1 MQRARKRL
9 LIGIVLACV
18 SLTMALL
25 LTVVLAPRLLAN
37 RDLVKSYI
45 VEKTAQATGGQL
57 DYDHIE
63 IDFFPLP
70 HLAVQNVDLAL
81 PETFHLRAQELS
93 VYPRIL
99 AMLGGRL
106 SIHRLRLSAP
116 DIRVQRPQNAAP
128 PPAEATDSKAGVL
141 PAIGAPIRSVFQT
154 LAVIDPGTQVEIDQG
169 RVTIDFKNDPDIQ
182 IHTINATFE
191 NNDRELAFDLSC
203 ASDLVK
209 QITVQATADVTR
221 SKANGKISLTDINPQ
236 LILTR
241 HPLPAGIHVDG
252 TRASAAIDFTVD
264 NAEKIKASLNVQVP
278 ALSIRRSNRQLNI
291 SAGALSGKIVYEKN
305 RLSLD
310 LDQIAARQPALD
322 LSATAVLQQDQ
333 ATGNADLKLSAAAK
347 QLNIAA
353 VSGAT
358 LAIAGDQASIRTA
371 FDFARAGMLNTPD
384 YAATIK
390 HDQGGWHL
398 SQMKATARLSQG
410 LVNISAINAAVE
422 DVAGDIIFK
431 NNHVDFLNLAGRFE
445 GAAFNRMKVAMDWTN
460 QTTWSLTAPSVD
472 VEAAPFFT
480 WITSFE
486 ALAGIRAHLSVASG
500 RATVSRLD
508 ISGPLTEPGEW
519 EMDIL
524 ASPQDLILNTP
535 QVPFDIKLSGG
546 EIIYRPGNDQ
556 SSNIGLEFLD
566 ASFVASHQ
574 SSVADEKRSV
584 NLVLDGSMGAETLA
598 WLNER
603 AHFPEDI
610 EITAPVSLTGVN
622 LTVKPDASLSLAGG
636 IKTASG
642 VEATVNLTNTSEK
655 LQINALQFSDGFSNV
670 RLSGSKQNDI
680 IDLTFTGNV
689 EKQTV
694 DRFLRTNPFLS
705 GRIEGDFRAR
715 IHAENPLASTVV
727 GKLTGNGLHLPE
739 HLTRIP
745 ITVNRFSV
753 VGGGNRFEILPSEVA
768 VDDILLQVDG
778 TLVPGERA
786 LFFEANVNSDRL
798 DVGLIQS
805 LKADEN
811 KGALPEKEEKQA
823 PTIVPSGT
831 IHLKSQ
837 SLTYGDFTWSPV
849 DADIRIESGSTY
861 ITINQ
866 AQLCGIS
873 TTGDLDITDQGI
885 GLSISPLATNVSLQ
899 KTYDCLWDKY
909 IRADARYDLVGNI
922 DLLPGQK
929 DPIQALSGRVTF
941 SSKDGRIYHS
951 STLLKIFSVLNI
963 TELFTGGQ
971 SDLNRQGYGYSTAW
985 IKARLGA
992 GKLYLDEVLLDG
1004 NALKITGQGSIDLK
1018 AATADITVLAAP
1030 LKTVDRLVNKI
1041 PIFRYITGGSLIT
1054 VPLRLHG
1061 KIRDLSVV
1069 PLPPSA
1075 VGRGL
1080 LNFME
1085 RTLKAPF
1092 KLVEGAKGSVTGKTE
1107 REN

>member
-1 MQRARKRL
+1 MHRTRKRL

-18 SLTMALL
+18 CLTIALL

-57 DYDHIE
+57 DYDRIE

-81 PETFHLRAQELS
+81 PETFSVRAQELS

-99 AMLGGRL
+99 ALLGGRL

-116 DIRVQRPQNAAP
+116 DILVHIPQKTEVPAAQ
-128 PPAEATDSKAGVL
+128 AKDTKSGVV
-141 PAIGAPIRSVFQT
+141 PAIESQIGSVFKM
-154 LAVIDPGTQVEIDQG
+154 LAVIDPGTQVEIHQG
-169 RVTIDFKNDPDIQ
+169 IVTLDFRDNPDIQ
-182 IHTINATFE
+182 IHGINAIAE
-191 NNDRELAFDLSC
+191 NNARELSFDLSC

-209 QITVQATADVTR
+209 KATVQATADVTHL
-221 SKANGKISLTDINPQ
+221 KASGKISLTDINPQ
-236 LILTR
+236 LILYR
-241 HPLPAGIHVDG
+241 HPLPAGINVDG
-252 TRASAAIDFTVD
+252 TQASTTIDFAIDNTE
-264 NAEKIKASLNVQVP
+264 NIKGSFKVQVP
-278 ALSIRRSNRQLNI
+278 ALAIKRGDQQLKI
-291 SAGALSGKIVYEKN
+291 SAGTLSGKIVYEEN

-322 LSATAVLQQDQ
+322 LSATAVLKQDQ
-333 ATGNADLKLSAAAK
+333 ATGNADLRLSAAAK
-347 QLNIAA
+347 QLDIAV
-353 VSGAT
+353 VSGA
-358 LAIAGDQASIRTA
+358 AIAVAGDQASIRTA
-371 FDFARAGMLNTPD
+371 FDIARAGMLNAPD
-384 YAATIK
+384 YSATIK
-390 HDQGGWHL
+390 HDQNGWHL
-398 SQMKATARLSQG
+398 IQMKATARLSQG
-410 LVNISAINAAVE
+410 LVNISAINATVE
-422 DVAGDIIFK
+422 DVAGDIVFED
-431 NNHVDFLNLAGRFE
+431 NHVDFLDLAGRFE
-445 GAAFNRMKVAMDWTN
+445 GAAFNRLKVAMDWTN
-460 QTTWSLTAPSVD
+460 QTTWSITAPSVD

-486 ALAGIRAHLSVASG
+486 ALAGIRTHLSVVSG
-500 RATVSRLD
+500 QVAVSRLD
-508 ISGPLTEPGEW
+508 ISGPLTEPGQW

-556 SSNIGLEFLD
+556 SSNVGLEFLD

-574 SSVADEKRSV
+574 SSVADDKRSV
-584 NLVLDGSMGAETLA
+584 NLALDGSLGAETLA

-610 EITAPVSLTGVN
+610 EIIPPVSLTGVN
-622 LTVKPDASLSLAGG
+622 LTVRPDASLSLAGG

-642 VEATVNLTNTSEK
+642 VEATVNLTSTSEK
-655 LQINALQFSDGFSNV
+655 LQLHALQFSDGFSNV
-670 RLSGSKQNDI
+670 RLSGEKQNDI

-694 DRFLRTNPFLS
+694 DRLLKTNPFLS
-705 GRIEGDFRAR
+705 GRIEGDFKAR
-715 IHAENPLASTVV
+715 IHVENPLTSTVV
-727 GKLTGNGLHLPE
+727 GKLTGSGLRLPDQ
-739 HLTRIP
+739 LARIP

-753 VGGGNRFEILPSEVA
+753 VGSGNRFEIQPSEVA
-768 VDDILLQVDG
+768 VDDMLLQVDG

-786 LFFEANVNSDRL
+786 LFFEANVNSDHL
-798 DVGLIQS
+798 DIGLIQS
-805 LKADEN
+805 LKTDKNEN
-811 KGALPEKEEKQA
+811 PSAGEEKPA

-831 IHLKSQ
+831 IRLKSQ

-849 DADIRIESGSTY
+849 DADIRIESGNTY

-909 IRADARYDLVGNI
+909 IRVDARYDLVGNI
-922 DLLPGQK
+922 DLLPTQK
-929 DPIQALSGRVTF
+929 DPIQALSGRATF
-941 SSKDGRIYHS
+941 SSKNGRIYHS

-985 IKARLGA
+985 IKARLGD
-992 GKLYLDEVLLDG
+992 GKLHLDEVLLDG

-1030 LKTVDRLVNKI
+1030 LKTVDRIVNKI

-1092 KLVEGAKGSVTGKTE
+1092 KLVEGAKGSVSGKTE